1 MGSSRHREGKG
12 RVAVCW
18 TEVRM
23 VRERWCCMK
32 EWGICY
38 EVLSVSRGFEGH
50 DQEGWEG
57 EIRHRNMAR
66 T

>member
-1 MGSSRHREGKG
+1 MSSSRHREGKSG
-12 RVAVCW
+12 VAVW
-18 TEVRM
+18 RSQVGM
-23 VRERWCCMK
+23 VRERWCGMK

-50 DQEGWEG
+50 DQESREM
-57 EIRHRNMAR
+57 EMRYRNMAR